1 MALNYAV
8 VCLLFAFVAVS
19 VRGQPTEEGWFCDV
33 DLTLDV
39 FNAWFGKGS
48 EVNYTELEPAT
59 QLATTQWD
67 ATFEGLSLSEK
78 LERIPQ
84 AFFDILD
91 LVYIVYPEYTFV
103 WHFAVYEGFE
113 RSENGTELFLETLK
127 RPDVWAESLALG
139 INAFNFSCYSDDLFA
154 LTANILIYIEPV
166 LQPKYQ
172 DDLADFLVGLTVEL
186 AKTYKAEQGVVDV
199 LAPIIQTLQ
208 QSNDISDVLS
218 RLLSLAS
225 DDVVSTAF
233 EEAIKG
239 ADLDTDGFNWGQM
252 VSAYFDVLK
261 NVFDFQD
268 SQFIEFIVDHLKS
281 IVQELKK

>member
-127 RPDVWAESLALG
+127 KPNVWADTLTSGFLKSL
-139 INAFNFSCYSDDLFA
+139 NFSCYSDDLFA
-154 LTANILIYIEPV
+154 LTANLLIYIEPV

-172 DDLADFLVGLTVEL
+172 DDLADFLVGFTVEL
-186 AKTYKAEQGVVDV
+186 AKNYNAEQGVIDV
-199 LAPIIQTLQ
+199 LGPIIANLEQT
-208 QSNDISDVLS
+208 NDMS
-218 RLLSLAS
+218 
-225 DDVVSTAF
+225 VSTVV

-239 ADLDTDGFNWGQM
+239 ADLDTDEFNWGQM